1 MSAIR
6 PDFDMFAERAD
17 DYGAHWATRILGRMA
32 TLRRPP
38 REWPGTIDEARRV
51 VESFAGRSAFVD
63 RERLAAI
70 VHHSARGEWTE
81 TLRAGRAHPREKR

>member
-6 PDFDMFAERAD
+6 PDFDILAERAD
-17 DYGAHWATRILGRMA
+17 DYGAVWATRILGRIA
-32 TLRRPP
+32 AERRPP

-51 VESFAGRSAFVD
+51 VETFASQTAFAD

-70 VHHSARGEWTE
+70 VQLSAQGIWSES
-81 TLRAGRAHPREKR
+81 LRAGRTRPSEMR

>member
-6 PDFDMFAERAD
+6 PDFDTLAERAD
-17 DYGAHWATRILGRMA
+17 DYGASWATRILGRMA
-32 TLRRPP
+32 ERKPP

-51 VESFAGRSAFVD
+51 VDIFAAQTAFAD

-70 VHHSARGEWTE
+70 VQHSAQGIWSDSLRVRRGH
-81 TLRAGRAHPREKR
+81 LREM